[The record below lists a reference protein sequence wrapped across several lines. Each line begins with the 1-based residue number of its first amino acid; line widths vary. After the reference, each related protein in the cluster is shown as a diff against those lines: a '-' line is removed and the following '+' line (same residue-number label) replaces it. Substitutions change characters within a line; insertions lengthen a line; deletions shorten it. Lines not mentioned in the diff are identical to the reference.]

1 MSPLGS
7 RAPYANARNEQVMR
21 SNLASNDKFSSWG
34 PTSTAWV
41 HKKQLQIQRG
51 QEWNVARDI
60 RIAQEN
66 RYNSRIDEER
76 QISDLT
82 AGRRPG
88 LIGHSGQV
96 RAAQRAAEQ
105 VINSMK

>member
-1 MSPLGS
+1 MTFGS
-7 RAPYANARNEQVMR
+7 RAPYAKARNEQEMK
-21 SNLASNDKFSSWG
+21 SNLARNDHFPSWG

-41 HKKQLQIQRG
+41 HKKQMQIQRG

-66 RYNSRIDEER
+66 RYNARADEER

-82 AGRRPG
+82 TGRRHS
-88 LIGHSGQV
+88 LIGQAGQA
-96 RAAQRAAEQ
+96 RAAQRAAQQ
-105 VINSMK
+105 VINSMM